1 MEIKEFK
8 TYEMNPPL
16 KDMNAYVIFDDY
28 QSAEIFDTKLKEQPK
43 EYQDFC
49 SWFIPV
55 YLTNQRWKQ
64 VTDDYNIYP
73 EEFKDGIK
81 IIIPNPRRNEGQERT
96 QDRITWNRYLEFR
109 NVWDMA
115 YLGYFTEFGCTNTYK
130 PTGMNQCQT
139 EKAKQFEK
147 DAWESYKKESDLF
160 KSLNGFNWAYLEKFK
175 PGIIKKRII
184 EDCFDIQIGFTTD
197 LWSV

>member
-1 MEIKEFK
+1 METKEFK
-8 TYEMNPPL
+8 TYELIPPL
-16 KDMNAYVIFDDY
+16 EDMNAYIIFDDC
-28 QSAEIFDTKLKEQPK
+28 QSAEIFDIKLKEQPK
-43 EYQDFC
+43 EYQGFC

-64 VTDDYNIYP
+64 VRDDYNIYP

-81 IIIPNPRRNEGQERT
+81 IIIPNPRRNEGQERA
-96 QDRITWNRYLEFR
+96 QDRITWNRYSEFC

-130 PTGMNQCQT
+130 PNEGRSFQID
-139 EKAKQFEK
+139 KAKQFERN
-147 DAWESYKKESDLF
+147 AWESYKKESDLF
-160 KSLNGFNWAYLEKFK
+160 KSLNGFNWAYLEKFS
-175 PGIIKKRII
+175 PGIIKNRLI

-197 LWSV
+197 LWSS